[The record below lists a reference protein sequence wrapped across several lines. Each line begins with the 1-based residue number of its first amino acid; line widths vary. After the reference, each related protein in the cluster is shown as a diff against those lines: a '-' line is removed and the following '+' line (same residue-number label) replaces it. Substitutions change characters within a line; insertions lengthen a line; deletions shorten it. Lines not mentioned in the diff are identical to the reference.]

1 MVETGLVRRRV
12 AAIVVKMSNRPDSR
26 PDSRPG
32 SRPNSRFDE
41 REHVKE
47 VDLTDYTAPTPQ
59 HLAKV
64 LLSRKVERE
73 YKKINEYI
81 DEISC
86 GINNKLEMRMDKVMA
101 VTNAQNQRLLKDAS
115 NIDTYERFIF
125 EVDDKIDDVNHANA
139 IKRHSQQRILN
150 NLPSWFKS
158 VEQAIDCAKSNGHSN
173 KLKWRS
179 KVCNILQQSI
189 LESEDDT
196 HAVDSRI
203 ELRKIVLVI
212 NTMNA
217 NELNRRLEAVKSN
230 YISDQNDKGTRL
242 GHDST
247 NLEKSKKWLE
257 ANDTSSLV
265 PLSRDNWS
273 SKLQECDITR
283 RSMAINSTTTISTL
297 PKSIRSL
304 PTLNTTAIKDNF
316 DKTILQDKKDLL
328 KSLQG
333 GNTLNQALISMR
345 VAALAGDF
353 QLTYSIFK
361 KTYEKPIIN
370 GDKNS
375 IRPGKYLP
383 NNLYPFKVMMVA
395 FKNGNDLCYNN
406 AFKIMDMI
414 KSYGLRP
421 DVMVYNIM
429 MKSCVN
435 NSKWR
440 RSLSIFHD
448 MQHIDEVMPNALTF
462 EIILD
467 CCRHALDEPA
477 EIYESLRCSKL
488 PKEFCYKA
496 AVCNAG
502 NRISHQVLQDLTYD
516 VITRN
521 VDVDKEVE
529 QEIEGLN
536 ASQTLST
543 IDSSSQTNSLTF
555 SPTKY
560 TINNGFEQKAS
571 KHCFISD
578 EEEKIKSRNK
588 RDWELVMRRIGNTLP
603 RNAPALIIPGKVEPD
618 FELQI
623 AKQLPTDI
631 DLVTVNEVT
640 AAVNNIEHTNYGRQT
655 SMASV
660 KSPKRTPLRI

>member
-1 MVETGLVRRRV
+1 
-12 AAIVVKMSNRPDSR
+12 MSSR
-26 PDSRPG
+26 PVSSAAT

-73 YKKINEYI
+73 YKKIYKYI
-81 DEISC
+81 DEISS

-101 VTNAQNQRLLKDAS
+101 VTNAQDQRLLKDAS

-125 EVDDKIDDVNHANA
+125 EVDDKIDDVNHAKA

-196 HAVDSRI
+196 YAVDSRI

-217 NELNRRLEAVKSN
+217 NELNRRLEAVKAN

-247 NLEKSKKWLE
+247 NLQESKKWIE

-304 PTLNTTAIKDNF
+304 PTLNTAAIKDNF
-316 DKTILQDKKDLL
+316 DKAILQDKKDLL

-333 GNTLNQALISMR
+333 GNTLNKALISMR

-375 IRPGKYLP
+375 IRPGKHLP

-395 FKNGNDLCYNN
+395 FKNDNDLCYNN

-429 MKSCVN
+429 MKSCVK

-440 RSLSIFHD
+440 RSLSILHD
-448 MQHIDEVMPNALTF
+448 MQHIDEVVPNTLTF

-467 CCRHALDEPA
+467 CCRHALDEPS
-477 EIYESLRCSKL
+477 EIYESLRCSNL

-529 QEIEGLN
+529 QEIEAFN

-543 IDSSSQTNSLTF
+543 IDSLSQTNSSTF
-555 SPTKY
+555 SPNKS
-560 TINNGFEQKAS
+560 TISNGGEQKTS
-571 KHCFISD
+571 KHAFISD
-578 EEEKIKSRNK
+578 EEEKIKNRNK

-631 DLVTVNEVT
+631 DLVAVNEVT
-640 AAVNNIEHTNYGRQT
+640 AVVNDVEHTNYGRAT
-655 SMASV
+655 SMVAV

>member
-1 MVETGLVRRRV
+1 
-12 AAIVVKMSNRPDSR
+12 MSSR
-26 PDSRPG
+26 PLSNAANVRP
-32 SRPNSRFDE
+32 SSRFDE

-59 HLAKV
+59 HKAKV

-73 YKKINEYI
+73 YKKIYSYI
-81 DEISC
+81 DEVSDE
-86 GINNKLEMRMDKVMA
+86 INNKLELRMDKVMA
-101 VTNAQNQRLLKDAS
+101 ITNAQDQRLLRDAS
-115 NIDTYERFIF
+115 NIDTYQRFIF
-125 EVDDKIDDVNHANA
+125 EVDDKIDDVNHAKA
-139 IKRHSQQRILN
+139 IKRHSQQRIQN

-158 VEQAIDCAKSNGHSN
+158 VTQAIDCAKSNGHSN

-179 KVCNILQQSI
+179 KVCNILKQSI

-196 HAVDSRI
+196 FAVDSRI
-203 ELRKIVLVI
+203 ELRNIVLVI

-217 NELNRRLEAVKSN
+217 NELNRRLEAIKAN

-247 NLEKSKKWLE
+247 NLVESKKWLD

-273 SKLQECDITR
+273 SKLQEYDVTR
-283 RSMAINSTTTISTL
+283 RSMALNSTTTISTL

-304 PTLNTTAIKDNF
+304 PTLNTLAIKDNF
-316 DKTILQDKKDLL
+316 DKAILQDKKDLL
-328 KSLQG
+328 ASLQG
-333 GNTLNQALISMR
+333 GNSLNKALISMR
-345 VAALAGDF
+345 VTALSGDF

-370 GDKNS
+370 GNKHS
-375 IRPGKYLP
+375 IRPGKHLP

-395 FKNGNDLCYNN
+395 FKNDGELCYNN

-414 KSYGLRP
+414 KSCGLRP
-421 DVMVYNIM
+421 DVMIYNIM
-429 MKSCVN
+429 MKSCVK

-440 RSLSIFHD
+440 RSLSILHD
-448 MQHIDEVMPNALTF
+448 MQHIDEVIPNALTF

-477 EIYESLRCSKL
+477 EIYDTLRYSKL

-529 QEIEGLN
+529 QEMGALN
-536 ASQTLST
+536 ASQTLSS
-543 IDSSSQTNSLTF
+543 IDSFSQAHSATF
-555 SPTKY
+555 SPNKS
-560 TINNGFEQKAS
+560 TISHGSEKES
-571 KHCFISD
+571 KHGNILS
-578 EEEKIKSRNK
+578 EEEKISSRNK
-588 RDWELVMRRIGNTLP
+588 RDWEMVMRRIGNTLP

-618 FELQI
+618 FELQV
-623 AKQLPTDI
+623 AKQLPADI
-631 DLVTVNEVT
+631 DLVTINEVT
-640 AAVNNIEHTNYGRQT
+640 TASNDAENTNYGRLT
-655 SMASV
+655 SMVSV
-660 KSPKRTPLRI
+660 KSPKRAPLRV